1 MVEIAPSILSAD
13 FAHLAR
19 DVEVVERSGV
29 SMIHVDV
36 MDGHFVP
43 NITIGPPVVRSLRK
57 ATGLL
62 LDCHLMVENPDLHIP
77 QFAVSG
83 AQMISVHQEA
93 CPHLDRTIQLI
104 KENGAAA
111 GVVLNPATPVHT
123 LSTILGA
130 VDFVL
135 VMSVNPGFGGQKFID
150 YALDKIRELDR
161 LRRERR
167 FSYRIEVDG
176 GVSED
181 NVGEIVNAGCDIIV
195 AGSSIFGRDDPAAA
209 VAGLR
214 RKIEE
219 QALLRA

>member
-1 MVEIAPSILSAD
+1 MVEIAPSILAAD
-13 FAHLAR
+13 FAHLGR
-19 DVEVVERSGV
+19 DVKAVERAGV

-57 ATGLL
+57 ATDLL
-62 LDCHLMVENPDLHIP
+62 LDCHLMVENPDLYIP

-83 AQMISVHQEA
+83 ARMISVHQEA

-104 KENGAAA
+104 KDNGAVA

-167 FSYRIEVDG
+167 LSYRIEIDG

-181 NVGEIVNAGCDIIV
+181 NVGEIASAGCDIIV

-209 VAGLR
+209 VAGLL
-214 RKIEE
+214 RKVEE